1 MAMNE
6 TPTDTQEDAQT
17 EPVCGERL
25 RAARRKNDISVRD
38 IAKEL
43 HLDELKVRALE
54 ENNFSALGAPVFAK
68 GHMRKYAELVGID
81 KDDLLADY
89 YKLERSTGAPPVVG
103 PRRNI
108 PREISAGPWLVA
120 IVVLLVVAGAA
131 YWWFNREPVDTSSVV
146 QVEPATLAPFA
157 SDTVDDIAPVANDQ
171 VDTAGAELPDST
183 SPDEAAPDLSSS
195 AQDEIG
201 PAEPIATVQEPI
213 RSAPSSLPQ
222 VRVELSYTG
231 DCWTEVS
238 DASGRRL
245 FYDLGSAGRVVQLG
259 GDAPLRI
266 VLGNSA
272 NVSITV
278 EGRNY
283 NIPDSARSGRLARLT
298 INRP

>member
-1 MAMNE
+1 MNE
-6 TPTDTQEDAQT
+6 TSTDNQEDAPT
-17 EPVCGERL
+17 GPVCGERL
-25 RAARRKNDISVRD
+25 RAARRENNISIRD

-43 HLDELKVRALE
+43 HLDEPKIRALE

-68 GHMRKYAELVGID
+68 GHMRKYAELVGVD
-81 KDDLLADY
+81 TDDLLADY
-89 YKLERSTGAPPVVG
+89 YQLERSAGAPPVVG
-103 PRRNI
+103 PRRKV
-108 PREISAGPWLVA
+108 PREISPGPWLVA
-120 IVVLLVVAGAA
+120 IVVLLIVAATA
-131 YWWFNREPVDTSSVV
+131 YWWFTREPVDTSSV

-157 SDTVDDIAPVANDQ
+157 SDNVDAIAPVANDQ
-171 VDTAGAELPDST
+171 ADTAGAELPDST
-183 SPDEAAPDLSSS
+183 STDEPAQDVSSS

-201 PAEPIATVQEPI
+201 PAEPIATVREPI
-213 RSAPSSLPQ
+213 SSAPSSLPQ
-222 VRVELSYTG
+222 VRVALTYTG

-278 EGRNY
+278 EGRDY

>member
-1 MAMNE
+1 
-6 TPTDTQEDAQT
+6 
-17 EPVCGERL
+17 V
-25 RAARRKNDISVRD
+25 
-38 IAKEL
+38 
-43 HLDELKVRALE
+43 
-54 ENNFSALGAPVFAK
+54 
-68 GHMRKYAELVGID
+68 
-81 KDDLLADY
+81 
-89 YKLERSTGAPPVVG
+89 
-103 PRRNI
+103 
-108 PREISAGPWLVA
+108 
-120 IVVLLVVAGAA
+120 
-131 YWWFNREPVDTSSVV
+131 
-146 QVEPATLAPFA
+146 
-157 SDTVDDIAPVANDQ
+157 
-171 VDTAGAELPDST
+171 
-183 SPDEAAPDLSSS
+183 SSS

-213 RSAPSSLPQ
+213 SSAPSSLPQ

-278 EGRNY
+278 EGRDY

>member
-1 MAMNE
+1 MNE
-6 TPTDTQEDAQT
+6 TSTDNQEDAQT
-17 EPVCGERL
+17 GPVCGERL
-25 RAARRKNDISVRD
+25 RAARRENNISIRD

-43 HLDELKVRALE
+43 HLDEPKVRALE
-54 ENNFSALGAPVFAK
+54 ENNFSVLGAPVFAK
-68 GHMRKYAELVGID
+68 GHMRKYAELVGVD

-89 YKLERSTGAPPVVG
+89 YQLERSTGVPPVVV
-103 PRRNI
+103 PRRKV
-108 PREISAGPWLVA
+108 PREISAGPWLAA
-120 IVVLLVVAGAA
+120 IVVFLIVAAAA
-131 YWWFNREPVDTSSVV
+131 YWWFTREPVDTSSV

-157 SDTVDDIAPVANDQ
+157 SDNVDDVAPVANDQ
-171 VDTAGAELPDST
+171 ADTAGAELPGST
-183 SPDEAAPDLSSS
+183 STDEP

-201 PAEPIATVQEPI
+201 PAEPIATVHEPI
-213 RSAPSSLPQ
+213 SSAPSSLPQ

-266 VLGNSA
+266 VLGDSA

-278 EGRNY
+278 EGRDY